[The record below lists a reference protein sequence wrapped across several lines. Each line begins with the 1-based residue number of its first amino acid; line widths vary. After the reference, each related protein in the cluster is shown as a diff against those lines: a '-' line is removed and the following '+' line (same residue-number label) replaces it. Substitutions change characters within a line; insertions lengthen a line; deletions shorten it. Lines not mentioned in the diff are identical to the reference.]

1 MPRKDYQE
9 RPDFI
14 NSNLSKVEFNLVI
27 KGMRKKRRRRKT
39 ALKRVGTG

>member
-1 MPRKDYQE
+1 MPRKAYQE

-27 KGMRKKRRRRKT
+27 KGMRKKRRGHKT
-39 ALKRVGTG
+39 GLKRVGAG